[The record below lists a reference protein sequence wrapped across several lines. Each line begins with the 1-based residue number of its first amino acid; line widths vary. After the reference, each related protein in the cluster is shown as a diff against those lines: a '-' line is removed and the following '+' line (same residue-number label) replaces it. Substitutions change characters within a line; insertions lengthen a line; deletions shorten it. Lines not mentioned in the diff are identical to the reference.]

1 YVGRAQYLTGD
12 WSQANQT
19 LERSLA
25 QHKSD
30 NVARLYLGPTLA
42 CQNDQKRGLQHIEA
56 GMKGIRDFL
65 NYITSTFSSEFGQFW
80 DPAQSIR
87 NAIANNLQII
97 ARESFEL
104 PTVIANGESIVM
116 NMEQEPDRA
125 REQEEQQMQMDR
137 AR

>member
-1 YVGRAQYLTGD
+1 
-12 WSQANQT
+12 
-19 LERSLA
+19 LA
-25 QHKSD
+25 
-30 NVARLYLGPTLA
+30 R
-42 CQNDQKRGLQHIEA
+42 QNDQKRGLQHIEA